1 MLSRFYA
8 KIGALAL
15 MGLTTGCVQATR
27 HSNTMVFGTN
37 TSFGIKVGTDTAQ
50 VPSVIVGYDRQEAVI
65 MPLVANQEDD
75 GNTQKPCNFSALPTL
90 SEDVQYRVHPCSL
103 VAYKGDA
110 QDSYSVLASFGARF
124 DGSGGTSNSAKG
136 GLAQYFATGMA
147 AQILAL
153 TGGASVVA
161 VGEAAKE
168 SAQNAPEAAKA
179 VPSLFGKPFGQ
190 GDMFKYGQTYASFED
205 SLRGK
210 IAASAVAGDLTSKVT
225 AFETAAGI
233 STGMRAACTTADACL
248 KHLSDYDEYF
258 DLYRDAST
266 GGKMQ
271 TALAGAW

>member
-1 MLSRFYA
+1 MHRRFQYFA
-8 KIGALAL
+8 VSLTALATL
-15 MGLTTGCVQATR
+15 SGCVQATR

-37 TSFGIKVGTDTAQ
+37 TSFGVKVGTGATQ
-50 VPSVIVGYDRQEAVI
+50 VPSVIMGYDRQEAVI
-65 MPLVANQEDD
+65 MPLVANWGDNGTYQE
-75 GNTQKPCNFSALPTL
+75 PCDFSRLPSL
-90 SEDVQYRVHPCSL
+90 SSDVQYRVHPCSL

-124 DGSGGTSNSAKG
+124 EGSGGTSNSAKG

-179 VPSLFGKPFGQ
+179 VPSLFGQPFGQ
-190 GDMFKYGQTYASFED
+190 GKMFERGQSYATFENT
-205 SLRGK
+205 LTAK
-210 IAASAVAGDLTSKVT
+210 IGPAATAGQLAAKIM

-233 STGMRAACTTADACL
+233 STGMRAACTTADAC
-248 KHLSDYDEYF
+248 KKQLSDEDEYF
-258 DLYRDAST
+258 DLYRDEAT
-266 GGKMQ
+266 AHKMQ
-271 TALAGAW
+271 NALNSAW